1 MKRGADSTMGKKIVM
16 LSTSMDSAG
25 GIAAVVSVYRDENLF
40 KDCSIEHISTH
51 VYGSKARKLYTLI
64 TALFRFLFLLI
75 SDSVAA
81 VHAHT
86 ASRSSFWRKFIFFYI
101 ARIFRKPYL
110 FHLHGG
116 GFNKFYWHES
126 GIVTRSMIKYVLDR
140 SHTII
145 VLSQRWK
152 IDISKITSNR
162 NVLVVYNP
170 VFLPEL
176 SNDVK
181 IEHSILYLGFID
193 KQKGIYDLLLAM
205 KKVFS
210 QYPDI
215 KLLAGGTGEVEKVKV
230 LVDELGLNNN
240 VKFLGW
246 IEGDEKGGYLSQA
259 QLFILVSYY
268 EGLPMSLLEAMSY
281 ELPVITTP
289 VGGIPEVV
297 DDGLEG
303 FIVQPGDVEAIA
315 EALTKLLS
323 STELRKRMGKAG
335 RKRIESGYTP
345 SVVFPVLKSI
355 YKKINPNLVKEV

>member
-1 MKRGADSTMGKKIVM
+1 MGKKIVM
-16 LSTSMDSAG
+16 LSTSIDSAG

-64 TALFRFLFLLI
+64 TALIRFLFLLI

-86 ASRSSFWRKFIFFYI
+86 ASRSSFWRKFIFFSLT
-101 ARIFRKPYL
+101 RIFRKPYL

-116 GFNKFYWHES
+116 GFNKFYWLES
-126 GIVTRSMIKYVLDR
+126 GLATRSAIKFVLDK
-140 SHTII
+140 SHSVI

-152 IDISKITSNR
+152 TDISKITSNE
-162 NVLVVYNP
+162 NILVVHNP
-170 VFLPEL
+170 VLLPEL
-176 SNDVK
+176 RDDVK
-181 IEHSILYLGFID
+181 IEHSILYLGFIN

-215 KLLAGGTGEVEKVKV
+215 RLLAGGTGEVEKVKV

-246 IEGDEKGGYLSQA
+246 IMGDEKSYYLSQA

-281 ELPVITTP
+281 SLPVITSP
-289 VGGIPEVV
+289 VGGIPEAV
-297 DDGLEG
+297 DEGVEG
-303 FIVQPGDVEAIA
+303 FLIKPGDIKSIGT
-315 EALTKLLS
+315 ALDKLLS
-323 STELRKRMGKAG
+323 DPELRVRMGKAG
-335 RKRIESGYTP
+335 RERIENEYTP
-345 SVVFPVLKSI
+345 SVIFPVLKSI
-355 YKKINPNLVKEV
+355 YKKINPDLVH